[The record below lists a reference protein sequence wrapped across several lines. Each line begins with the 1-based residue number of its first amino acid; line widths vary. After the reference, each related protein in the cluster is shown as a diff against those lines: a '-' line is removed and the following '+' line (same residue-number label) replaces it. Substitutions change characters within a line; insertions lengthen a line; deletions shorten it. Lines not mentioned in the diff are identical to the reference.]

1 MELNQA
7 IEYYSY
13 KMVNDKISLLSLLLP
28 TCWSIELHVCGILSL
43 FTFKQDAVVIILDVG
58 PSMCQALAG
67 HSTSLEVSVKA
78 INMIIQRKV
87 HVCVAV

>member
-1 MELNQA
+1 VKLNQV
-7 IEYYSY
+7 IECFMY
-13 KMVNDKISLLSLLLP
+13 KIALWSLFLP
-28 TCWSIELHVCGILSL
+28 TCWSIKLCSILSL

-58 PSMCQALAG
+58 PSMCHAAPG

-87 HVCVAV
+87 HVYVAI